1 MDREILFRA
10 KCAGVWRY
18 GNYVHLDKKPIHSC
32 YNSEYRDFIVVNG
45 VDGEHYYPITELST
59 LGQYKRFKD
68 KNGNKI
74 FEGDILCITMP
85 NGLARYLV
93 VEWVT
98 EDSRLMPYIDNGISI
113 SGWCWKE
120 SKPYPTVIDGIP
132 NNRVIETVG
141 NIHDN
146 HEFLKEDIKMRK
158 IFTMCTSIEEA
169 DEIGHFIMSK
179 GYEGVQNDSYR
190 YCRERMEFYL
200 KRNRDIHNRNFV
212 FVGANRDMM
221 IVSHCKKIMK
231 KKGLKY
237 IEKPRV
243 FKELLEENEYVQ
255 KINMRGK

>member
-1 MDREILFRA
+1 
-10 KCAGVWRY
+10 
-18 GNYVHLDKKPIHSC
+18 
-32 YNSEYRDFIVVNG
+32 
-45 VDGEHYYPITELST
+45 
-59 LGQYKRFKD
+59 
-68 KNGNKI
+68 
-74 FEGDILCITMP
+74 
-85 NGLARYLV
+85 
-93 VEWVT
+93 
-98 EDSRLMPYIDNGISI
+98 
-113 SGWCWKE
+113 
-120 SKPYPTVIDGIP
+120 
-132 NNRVIETVG
+132 
-141 NIHDN
+141 
-146 HEFLKEDIKMRK
+146 MRK

-190 YCRERMEFYL
+190 YCRESMVFYL

-255 KINMRGK
+255 KINMMRKY